1 MNSKV
6 TKVRPIGIS
15 TLYVK
20 FNTGESGF
28 FDVSPYWNSSFFK
41 ELQDI
46 NYFRRVKDWN
56 GTIQWPHEQDF
67 APETIYLESKRKMRS
82 SIGY

>member
-28 FDVSPYWNSSFFK
+28 FDVSPYWNSISD
-41 ELQDI
+41 E
-46 NYFRRVKDWN
+46 
-56 GTIQWPHEQDF
+56 
-67 APETIYLESKRKMRS
+67 
-82 SIGY
+82 

>member
-46 NYFRRVKDWN
+46 NYFRRVKVWN
-56 GTIQWPHEQDF
+56 GTIQSRTRLCTRNDLLRIQKKDAF
-67 APETIYLESKRKMRS
+67 
-82 SIGY
+82 